1 MVGPDLSPLRR
12 LPPADRPGARE
23 ARAGTA
29 CGRARRARTF
39 PAALRTLLAPVAA
52 LAAAG
57 LFAFSLA
64 VAPARAQSAA
74 QDLAGDAEYG
84 AYLAGE
90 CVTCHQESGHFDG
103 IPPIVGWP
111 VESFVLVMHQYQNGE
126 RDNQV
131 MRTIAGRYNDE
142 DLAALAAYFATLG
155 SGAEKNTR

>member
-1 MVGPDLSPLRR
+1 MGPHPAIAIRR

-29 CGRARRARTF
+29 CGRAGRARTF
-39 PAALRTLLAPVAA
+39 LAAHLAHLAHLAPVAA

-57 LFAFSLA
+57 IFAAHLA
-64 VAPARAQSAA
+64 LSPAQA

-90 CVTCHQESGHFDG
+90 CVTCHQESGASDG

-111 VESFVLVMHQYQNGE
+111 VESFVIAMRQYQDGE
-126 RDNQV
+126 RENPV
-131 MRTIAGRYNDE
+131 MRTIAARYTED
-142 DLAALAAYFATLG
+142 DLAALAAFFATLG
-155 SGAEKNTR
+155 SGATENAR